1 VRELSVFDRHQLKI
15 ARDTLKLDDTV
26 AALHILG
33 GPDKD
38 EARAI
43 IRRITG
49 RAPVEKEDCL

>member
-1 VRELSVFDRHQLKI
+1 VRELNVFDRHQLKI
-15 ARDTLKLDDTV
+15 ARDTLRLDDTI
-26 AALHILG
+26 AASRVLG

-49 RAPVEKEDCL
+49 KAPVE

>member
-33 GPDKD
+33 GPNKD

-49 RAPVEKEDCL
+49 KAPVE